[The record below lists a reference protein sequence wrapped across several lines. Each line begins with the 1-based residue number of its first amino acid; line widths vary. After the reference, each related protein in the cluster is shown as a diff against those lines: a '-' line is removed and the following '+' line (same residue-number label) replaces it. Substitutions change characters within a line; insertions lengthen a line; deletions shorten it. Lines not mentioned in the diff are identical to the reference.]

1 MMITE
6 DRELELWKE
15 EWRAETGPLPAL
27 KKKVRRQTLR
37 MTVGWVVAVPATVF
51 GLAYFARLVLRD
63 PSPDNIVVTAF
74 VWVAMPL
81 AFAFF
86 AWNQI
91 GIWRPDAQTTRAY
104 AELSCK
110 RVRAELRGLRVAF
123 YVLCAEVFFLACV
136 IWIFRVKWILH
147 ASPTDRFARLVVL
160 PVVVLGTWIFMIWYW
175 RHKNKQLAEAKSFLE
190 QLDL

>member
-1 MMITE
+1 MMTE

-15 EWRAETGPLPAL
+15 EWRAETGPLPTL

-104 AELSCK
+104 ADLSYK
-110 RVRAELRGLRVAF
+110 RARSELRGLRVAF

-160 PVVVLGTWIFMIWYW
+160 PVVVLGTWIFMIWYR
-175 RHKNKQLAEAKSFLE
+175 RHKNKQLAQAKNFLE
-190 QLDL
+190 QLEL